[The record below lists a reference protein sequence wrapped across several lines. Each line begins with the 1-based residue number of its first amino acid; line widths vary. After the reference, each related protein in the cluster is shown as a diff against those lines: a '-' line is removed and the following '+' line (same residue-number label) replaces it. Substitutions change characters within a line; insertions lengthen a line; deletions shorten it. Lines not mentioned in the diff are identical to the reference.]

1 MKIIIVGGGIAGLST
16 YLHLRRH
23 LPDHVEHT
31 ITVYESHKPRSVTS
45 STSTQNQPNQ
55 SVNLDVL
62 SESTAVVGGGLGI
75 SPNGMR
81 VLRDLSIDLHGKV
94 VAQGFPANNFIFKG
108 ANGWTLGMHST
119 SDKAV
124 RNKEDHEEVCIASSR
139 HGLWYTLR
147 QHVLERYGKDVIRHG
162 KVIEVVKDESK
173 LEKRVRIELV
183 DERGQKE
190 TEYADLVIG
199 ADGVK
204 SVVRKALF
212 GDDERYQPT
221 YR

>member
-1 MKIIIVGGGIAGLST
+1 MST
-16 YLHLRRH
+16 YLHLRKH
-23 LPDHVEHT
+23 LPQHPKLT
-31 ITVYESHKPRSVTS
+31 ITVYESHKPRPADS
-45 STSTQNQPNQ
+45 SAAPDRLNQ
-55 SVNLDVL
+55 SVNLDAL

-81 VLRDLSIDLHGKV
+81 VLQDLSPELHNRV
-94 VAQGFPANNFIFKG
+94 IAQGFPARNFIFKG

-124 RNKEDHEEVCIASSR
+124 RDEGDTDEVCIASSR

-147 QHVLERYGKDVIRHG
+147 QYATEKYGQEVIRHG
-162 KVIEVVKDESK
+162 KVIKIDRVD
-173 LEKRVRIELV
+173 LGLGPRVRV
-183 DERGQKE
+183 DLINESGQKA
-190 TEYADLVIG
+190 TEHADFVIG

-212 GDDERYQPT
+212 GDERKYDPI